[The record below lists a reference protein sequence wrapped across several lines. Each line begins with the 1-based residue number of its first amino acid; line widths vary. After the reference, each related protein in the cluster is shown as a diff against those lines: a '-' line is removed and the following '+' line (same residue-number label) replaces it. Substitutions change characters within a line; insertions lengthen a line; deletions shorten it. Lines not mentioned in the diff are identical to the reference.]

1 MNRLIIHL
9 SKRTWAAY
17 LLYGVLIL
25 SILGVSLF
33 ARIYANQPL
42 EGDQPHYVIMANS
55 LNRQGD
61 LNLKDDYDKKL
72 YRSLLRIEDID
83 AHINFGLVDSKSEKW
98 YSIHSPGLGII
109 IAPILKAAGLKGV
122 LVFMIL
128 IGATLCML
136 VYYWSW
142 RLTKSRRASLL
153 ASGTLV
159 LSVMYLNLVG
169 YIFVDI
175 PIAVILLALLIGL
188 QITQDKPN
196 QWMYA
201 IIGALAAINVWVHVK
216 TGLMMGTVILLAL
229 YQIYSS
235 GRPSRQK
242 AVNAASLLI
251 PFGIIFLLLCYQ
263 VHRWFGVWLPNQIYK
278 GNDQMFQL
286 SPITSIS
293 AIFFDSFKGIFTPN
307 PAFLLIFSGIPIWW
321 RLHKNSLIWVA
332 AVTLPS
338 FLIQSTFNDWAGGW
352 SPAGRYQ
359 IELIPLYVP
368 AIAFTLIYMR
378 SRLSRAVQVL
388 LIGANVLLALTYIA
402 KRIPWVY
409 AGNGS
414 PLFASLGL
422 DSVLPRFDG
431 AAQLA
436 NSHATP
442 LIFAYVIVTI
452 LVWRGSV
459 AAANIKP
466 KLPPSNS

>member
-1 MNRLIIHL
+1 MQNLIKLLRQRNIQHL
-9 SKRTWAAY
+9 LVVSIISLTF
-17 LLYGVLIL
+17 LLG
-25 SILGVSLF
+25 LF
-33 ARIYANQPL
+33 ARVHANQPL

-55 LNRQGD
+55 LNTQGD
-61 LNLKDDYDKKL
+61 LNLKDDYSGKL
-72 YRSLLRIEDID
+72 YRQILRIESVDP
-83 AHINFGLVDSKSEKW
+83 HINFGLVDQASEQW
-98 YSIHSPGLGII
+98 YSIHSPGLAIL
-109 IAPILKAAGLKGV
+109 IAPILAVSGLRGV
-122 LVFMIL
+122 LIFMAL
-128 IGATLCML
+128 LGTALCVL
-136 VYYWSW
+136 TYYWSW
-142 RLTKSRRASLL
+142 QLTKKRWASLL

-159 LSVMYLNLVG
+159 LSIMYLNLVG

-175 PIAVILLALLIGL
+175 PIAGILLALLIGL
-188 QITQDKPN
+188 RITQDKPN

-216 TGLMMGTVILLAL
+216 TGLMMGTVMLLAL

-235 GRPSRQK
+235 EKPSRQK
-242 AVNAASLLI
+242 AASAASLLI

-278 GNDQMFQL
+278 GNNQMFQL
-286 SPITSIS
+286 SPITSVS

-338 FLIQSTFNDWAGGW
+338 FLIQSTFDDWAGGW

-378 SRLSRAVQVL
+378 GRLSRTIQVL
-388 LIGANVLLALTYIA
+388 LIGANALLAIMYIA

-414 PLFASLGL
+414 PLFTGLGL
-422 DSVLPRFDG
+422 DGVLPRFDS
-431 AAQLA
+431 AANLA
-436 NSHATP
+436 SLDTAP
-442 LIFAYVIVTI
+442 LIFAYVIVVV

-459 AAANIKP
+459 AAANIHS
-466 KLPPSNS
+466 KLESSNR